1 MPAVANVSVNIVTG
15 PAAAK
20 LKALNG
26 NLKTTNT
33 ALKGTAASSAVASK
47 GLTGVGVAAAR
58 SLAPLVL
65 LTGTITTLGKG
76 LKVFSDRQRDV
87 SILTQGLSRLKGGTA
102 ALNDLNESAD
112 RLGKQTL
119 FNQEDF
125 TKGFNL
131 LTSFKAIGVDAY
143 TRVAESAADIAQVNQ
158 VDVKTSFMQLAKA
171 LQDPKRNLAAL
182 NRSGIAFTENERKK
196 INALMES
203 NKVTEAHA
211 MILGIVEGS
220 YKDLAKAGAK
230 GFAGDVDSLGESF
243 NDFAEALG
251 KGLIPVLQPI
261 VQGLTKFFDVM
272 SKIPTEVTT
281 IAIAVAGSGGLVF
294 AFTALKGVIVT
305 SLIPAIQAL
314 NTVLLTNPYYALAA
328 GVTVAT
334 VALYRAATANAR
346 FANDVANGTKP
357 VEDAITKINELN
369 VKLKE
374 RKALLEANPEADW
387 IKKEIEKLEK
397 ERQMYRDAINTFQKL
412 AKTGET
418 TEGLETATDRIAVK
432 WEQIRETIASG
443 LTSAIEGLISGTKS
457 LGESLAGI
465 AKQIASMYLKSA
477 ILSFLPGGNTVA
489 AAAGTVNK
497 AEGGYMANGI
507 KPFASGGMATR
518 PTLGL
523 VGEAGEDEYIIPASK
538 MAASMQRY
546 SAGARGEA
554 VIPGTGSSYAGG
566 GAGGSTTVNYSG
578 PILNFNSEE
587 FVPKSAIGEIIA
599 TATSQ
604 GAKAGENRTLTT
616 LRNSRST
623 RSRLGM

>member
-251 KGLIPVLQPI
+251 QALIPVVQPI
-261 VQGLTKFFDVM
+261 VRGLTSLFEIL
-272 SKIPTEVTT
+272 SKIPTSVTT
-281 IAIAVAGSGGLVF
+281 VTLAIAGSSGLVY
-294 AFTALKGVIVT
+294 
-305 SLIPAIQAL
+305 AIKILMGSIKAL
-314 NTVLLTNPYYALAA
+314 NLTLMLNPWYALAA

-334 VALYRAATANAR
+334 VAIFRAATANSR
-346 FANDVANGTKP
+346 FAQEIASGTRP
-357 VEDAITKINELN
+357 LEEAVERITALDEKIKGLEDSLDG
-369 VKLKE
+369 KRGTQKRATSKLIARLKE
-374 RKALLEANPEADW
+374 ERKLYEQAIKDFNKLSGSNINP
-387 IKKEIEKLEK
+387 L
-397 ERQMYRDAINTFQKL
+397 T
-412 AKTGET
+412 
-418 TEGLETATDRIAVK
+418 GLEDATDRVAVK
-432 WEQIRETIASG
+432 WETIKETIASG
-443 LTSAIEGLISGTKS
+443 LTSAVEGLIAGTKT

-465 AKQIASMYLKSA
+465 AKSIASMYLKA
-477 ILSFLPGGNTVA
+477 AFMNMLPGLPTG
-489 AAAGTVNK
+489 
-497 AEGGYMANGI
+497 AEGAFVSNGI
-507 KPFASGGMATR
+507 KPFAAGGMATK

-523 VGEAGEDEYIIPASK
+523 IGEAGEDEYVIPASK
-538 MAASMQRY
+538 MASSMQRY

-587 FVPKSAIGEIIA
+587 FVPKSAVGQIIA
-599 TATSQ
+599 TAAKK
-604 GAKAGENRTLTT
+604 GASMGETRTMRTFQT
-616 LRNSRST
+616 SRSA
-623 RSRLGM
+623 RSRVGI

>member
-33 ALKGTAASSAVASK
+33 ALKGTAASSAAAST
-47 GLTGVGVAAAR
+47 GLAGVGVAAAK

-65 LTGTITTLGKG
+65 LTGTVTTLGKG

-87 SILTQGLSRLKGGTA
+87 SILSQGLSRLKGGTA
-102 ALNDLNESAD
+102 SLNDLNEAAD

-125 TKGFNL
+125 TRGFNL

-272 SKIPTEVTT
+272 SKVPTEVTT
-281 IAIAVAGSGGLVF
+281 AVIAVAGTGGLIV

-305 SLIPAIQAL
+305 SVIPAIQAL

-328 GVTVAT
+328 GVTAAT

-357 VEDAITKINELN
+357 VEDAITKINEIN
-369 VKLKE
+369 VKLKDY
-374 RKALLEANPEADW
+374 KALIEANPNQADW

-412 AKTGET
+412 AKTGQT

-443 LTSAIEGLISGTKS
+443 LTSAIEGLISGTQT

-465 AKQIASMYLKSA
+465 AKSIASMYLKA
-477 ILSFLPGGNTVA
+477 AFMNMLPGLPTG
-489 AAAGTVNK
+489 
-497 AEGGYMANGI
+497 AEGAFVSNGI
-507 KPFASGGMATR
+507 KPFAAGGMATK

-523 VGEAGEDEYIIPASK
+523 IGEAGEDEYVIPASK

-554 VIPGTGSSYAGG
+554 VIPGTGSSYASG

-587 FVPKSAIGEIIA
+587 FVPKSAVGQIIA

-604 GAKAGENRTLTT
+604 GARAGENRTLST
-616 LRNSRST
+616 LRNSRSA

>member
-65 LTGTITTLGKG
+65 LTGTVTTLGKG

-251 KGLIPVLQPI
+251 KGLIPVVQPI
-261 VQGLTKFFDVM
+261 VRGLSSLFQIL
-272 SKIPTEVTT
+272 SKIPTSVTT
-281 IAIAVAGSGGLVF
+281 ITLAIAGSSGLVY
-294 AFTALKGVIVT
+294 
-305 SLIPAIQAL
+305 AIKILMGSIKAL
-314 NTVLLTNPYYALAA
+314 NLTLMLNPWYALAA

-334 VALYRAATANAR
+334 VAIFQAATANSR
-346 FANDVANGTKP
+346 FAQEIASGTRP
-357 VEDAITKINELN
+357 LEEAVEKITTLTKKI
-369 VKLKE
+369 
-374 RKALLEANPEADW
+374 
-387 IKKEIEKLEK
+387 
-397 ERQMYRDAINTFQKL
+397 
-412 AKTGET
+412 
-418 TEGLETATDRIAVK
+418 EGLEDSLDGRRGRDKSATNKLIARLKKERELYEQAIKDFNKLSGSNINPLTGLEDATDKVAVK
-432 WEQIRETIASG
+432 WETIKETIASG
-443 LTSAIEGLISGTKS
+443 LTSAVEGLIAGTKT

-465 AKQIASMYLKSA
+465 AKSIASMYLKA
-477 ILSFLPGGNTVA
+477 AFMNMLPGLPGA
-489 AAAGTVNK
+489 ADGAYVG
-497 AEGGYMANGI
+497 NGI

-538 MAASMQRY
+538 MASSMQRY
-546 SAGARGEA
+546 SAGARGDS
-554 VIPGTGSSYAGG
+554 VIAGSGSSYAGG

-587 FVPKSAIGEIIA
+587 FVPKSAVGQIIA
-599 TATSQ
+599 TATAR
-604 GAKAGENRTLTT
+604 GASVGESRTISS
-616 LRNSRST
+616 LRNSRSR
-623 RSRLGM
+623 RSSLGL

>member
-33 ALKGTAASSAVASK
+33 ALKGTAASSAAAST
-47 GLTGVGVAAAR
+47 GLAGVGVAAAK

-65 LTGTITTLGKG
+65 LTGTVTTLGKG

-87 SILTQGLSRLKGGTA
+87 SILSQGLSRLKGGTA
-102 ALNDLNESAD
+102 SLNDLNEAAD

-125 TKGFNL
+125 TRGFNL

-272 SKIPTEVTT
+272 SKVPTEVTT
-281 IAIAVAGSGGLVF
+281 AVIAVAGTGGLIV

-305 SLIPAIQAL
+305 SVIPAIQAL

-328 GVTVAT
+328 GVTAAT

-357 VEDAITKINELN
+357 VEDAITKINEIN
-369 VKLKE
+369 VKLKDY
-374 RKALLEANPEADW
+374 KALIEANPDQANW

-412 AKTGET
+412 AKTGQT
-418 TEGLETATDRIAVK
+418 TEGLETATERIAVK

-443 LTSAIEGLISGTKS
+443 LTSAIEGLISGTQT

-465 AKQIASMYLKSA
+465 AKSIASMYLKA
-477 ILSFLPGGNTVA
+477 AFMNMLPGLPTG
-489 AAAGTVNK
+489 
-497 AEGGYMANGI
+497 AEGAFVSNGI
-507 KPFASGGMATR
+507 KPFASGGMATK

-523 VGEAGEDEYIIPASK
+523 IGEAGEDEYVIPASK

-587 FVPKSAIGEIIA
+587 FVPKSAVGQIIA

-616 LRNSRST
+616 LRNSRSA

>member
-281 IAIAVAGSGGLVF
+281 AVIAVAGTGGLIF

-305 SLIPAIQAL
+305 SLIPSIQAL
-314 NTVLLTNPYYALAA
+314 NIVLLTNPYYALAA
-328 GVTVAT
+328 GVTAAT

-357 VEDAITKINELN
+357 VEDAITKINEIN

-374 RKALLEANPEADW
+374 YKALIEANPNEANW
-387 IKKEIEKLEK
+387 IKKEAEKLEK
-397 ERQMYRDAINTFQKL
+397 ERQMYRNAINTFQKL
-412 AKTGET
+412 AKTGQT

-432 WEQIRETIASG
+432 WEQIKETIASG
-443 LTSAIEGLISGTKS
+443 LTSAIEGLIAGTKT

-465 AKQIASMYLKSA
+465 AKSIASMYLKSA
-477 ILSFLPGGNTVA
+477 IMNFLPGLPAVT
-489 AAAGTVNK
+489 K

-507 KPFASGGMATR
+507 KPFAAGGMATS

-538 MAASMQRY
+538 MASSMQRY

-566 GAGGSTTVNYSG
+566 GGSSTTVNYSG

-587 FVPKSAIGEIIA
+587 FVPKSAVGQIIA
-599 TATSQ
+599 TATAR
-604 GAKAGENRTLTT
+604 GAAVGESRTISS
-616 LRNSRST
+616 LRNSRSR
-623 RSRLGM
+623 RSSLGL

>member
-251 KGLIPVLQPI
+251 QALIPVVQPI
-261 VQGLTKFFDVM
+261 VRGLTSLFEIL
-272 SKIPTEVTT
+272 SKIPTSVTT
-281 IAIAVAGSGGLVF
+281 VTLAIAGSSGLVY
-294 AFTALKGVIVT
+294 
-305 SLIPAIQAL
+305 AIKILMGSIKAL
-314 NTVLLTNPYYALAA
+314 NLTLMLNPWYALAA

-334 VALYRAATANAR
+334 VAIFQAATANSR
-346 FANDVANGTKP
+346 FAQEIASGTRP
-357 VEDAITKINELN
+357 LEEAVERITALDEKIKGL
-369 VKLKE
+369 VDSLDGKRGRDKAATGKLIARLKE
-374 RKALLEANPEADW
+374 ERKLYEQAIKDFNKLSGSNINP
-387 IKKEIEKLEK
+387 L
-397 ERQMYRDAINTFQKL
+397 T
-412 AKTGET
+412 
-418 TEGLETATDRIAVK
+418 GLEDATDRVAVK
-432 WEQIRETIASG
+432 WETIKETIASG
-443 LTSAIEGLISGTKS
+443 LTSAVEGLIAGTKT

-465 AKQIASMYLKSA
+465 AKSIASMYLKA
-477 ILSFLPGGNTVA
+477 AFMNMLPGLPTG
-489 AAAGTVNK
+489 
-497 AEGGYMANGI
+497 AEGAFVSNGI
-507 KPFASGGMATR
+507 KPFAAGGMATK
-518 PTLGL
+518 PTIGL
-523 VGEAGEDEYIIPASK
+523 IGEAGEDEYVIPASK

-587 FVPKSAIGEIIA
+587 FVPKSAVGQIIA
-599 TATSQ
+599 TATSR
-604 GAKAGENRTLTT
+604 GAKAGEARTLSS
-616 LRNSRST
+616 LQNSRSR
-623 RSRLGM
+623 RSNLGL

>member
-251 KGLIPVLQPI
+251 QALIPVVQPI
-261 VQGLTKFFDVM
+261 VKGLTSLFEIL
-272 SKIPTEVTT
+272 SKIPTSVTT
-281 IAIAVAGSGGLVF
+281 ITLAIAGSSGLVY
-294 AFTALKGVIVT
+294 
-305 SLIPAIQAL
+305 AIKILMGSIKAL
-314 NTVLLTNPYYALAA
+314 NLTLMLNPWYALAA

-334 VALYRAATANAR
+334 VAIFQAATANSR
-346 FANDVANGTKP
+346 FAQEIASGTRP
-357 VEDAITKINELN
+357 LEEAVEKITALDTKIKDLEDSLDGRRGRDKSATN
-369 VKLKE
+369 KLIARLKKE
-374 RKALLEANPEADW
+374 RELYEQAIKDFNKLSGSNINP
-387 IKKEIEKLEK
+387 L
-397 ERQMYRDAINTFQKL
+397 T
-412 AKTGET
+412 
-418 TEGLETATDRIAVK
+418 GLEDATDRVAVK
-432 WEQIRETIASG
+432 WETIKETIASG
-443 LTSAIEGLISGTKS
+443 LTSAVEGLIAGTKT

-465 AKQIASMYLKSA
+465 AKSIASMYLKA
-477 ILSFLPGGNTVA
+477 AFMNMLPGLPTG
-489 AAAGTVNK
+489 
-497 AEGGYMANGI
+497 AEGAFVSNGI
-507 KPFASGGMATR
+507 KPFASGGMATK

-523 VGEAGEDEYIIPASK
+523 IGEAGEDEYVIPASK
-538 MAASMQRY
+538 MASSMQRY

-566 GAGGSTTVNYSG
+566 GAGSSTTVNYSG

-587 FVPKSAIGEIIA
+587 FVPKSAIGQIINSA
-599 TATSQ
+599 ASK
-604 GAKAGENRTLTT
+604 GAAAGESRTMST
-616 LRNSRST
+616 LRNSRSA
-623 RSRLGM
+623 RSRIGM

>member
-33 ALKGTAASSAVASK
+33 ALKGTAASSAAASK

-131 LTSFKAIGVDAY
+131 LTSFKAIGVDSY

-251 KGLIPVLQPI
+251 QALIPVVQPI
-261 VQGLTKFFDVM
+261 VRGLTSLFEIL
-272 SKIPTEVTT
+272 SKIPTSVTT
-281 IAIAVAGSGGLVF
+281 VTLAIAGSSGLVY
-294 AFTALKGVIVT
+294 
-305 SLIPAIQAL
+305 AIKILMGSIKAL
-314 NTVLLTNPYYALAA
+314 NLTLMLNPWYALAA

-334 VALYRAATANAR
+334 VAIFQAATANSR
-346 FANDVANGTKP
+346 FAQEIASGTRP
-357 VEDAITKINELN
+357 LEEAVEKITALDKKIKDLEDSLDERRGRDKSATN
-369 VKLKE
+369 KLIARLKKE
-374 RKALLEANPEADW
+374 RELYEQAIKDFNKLSGSNINP
-387 IKKEIEKLEK
+387 L
-397 ERQMYRDAINTFQKL
+397 T
-412 AKTGET
+412 
-418 TEGLETATDRIAVK
+418 GLEDATDRVSVK
-432 WEQIRETIASG
+432 WETIKETIATG
-443 LTSAIEGLISGTKS
+443 LTSAVQGLIDGTKT

-465 AKQIASMYLKSA
+465 AKSIGSMYLKA
-477 ILSFLPGGNTVA
+477 AFMNMLPGLPTQ
-489 AAAGTVNK
+489 
-497 AEGGYMANGI
+497 AEGGYNGGSF
-507 KPFASGGMATR
+507 KAFAKG
-518 PTLGL
+518 GL
-523 VGEAGEDEYIIPASK
+523 VSSPTIGLIGEAGEDEYVIPASK
-538 MAASMQRY
+538 MSGAMDRY
-546 SAGARGEA
+546 SAGARGQA
-554 VIPGTGSSYAGG
+554 VIPGGGTVASGSGVS
-566 GAGGSTTVNYSG
+566 STPTVVNYTG
-578 PILNFNSEE
+578 PVLSFNSEAY
-587 FVPKSAIGEIIA
+587 VPKSAIPEIINSA
-599 TATSQ
+599 ARRGAQEGQSKVFSQ
-604 GAKAGENRTLTT
+604 LK
-616 LRNSRST
+616 NSRSQ
-623 RSRLGM
+623 RSRVGL

>member
-251 KGLIPVLQPI
+251 KGLIPVVQPI
-261 VQGLTKFFDVM
+261 VRGLSLLFQIL
-272 SKIPTEVTT
+272 SKIPTSVTT
-281 IAIAVAGSGGLVF
+281 ITLAIAGSSGLVY
-294 AFTALKGVIVT
+294 
-305 SLIPAIQAL
+305 AIKILMGSIKAL
-314 NTVLLTNPYYALAA
+314 NLTLMLNPWYALAA

-334 VALYRAATANAR
+334 VAIFQAATANSR
-346 FANDVANGTKP
+346 FAQEIASGTRP
-357 VEDAITKINELN
+357 LEEAVEKITTLTKKI
-369 VKLKE
+369 
-374 RKALLEANPEADW
+374 
-387 IKKEIEKLEK
+387 
-397 ERQMYRDAINTFQKL
+397 
-412 AKTGET
+412 
-418 TEGLETATDRIAVK
+418 EGLEDSLDGRRGRDKSATNKLIARLKKERELYEQAIKDFNKLSGSNINPLTGLEDATDRVAVK
-432 WEQIRETIASG
+432 WETIKETIASG
-443 LTSAIEGLISGTKS
+443 LTSAVEGLIAGTKT

-465 AKQIASMYLKSA
+465 AKSIASMYLKA
-477 ILSFLPGGNTVA
+477 AFMNMLPGLPGA
-489 AAAGTVNK
+489 ADGAYVG
-497 AEGGYMANGI
+497 NGI
-507 KPFASGGMATR
+507 KPFAYGGVATK
-518 PTLGL
+518 PTVGL

-566 GAGGSTTVNYSG
+566 GGSSTTVNYSG

-587 FVPKSAIGEIIA
+587 FVPKSAVGQIIA

-604 GAKAGENRTLTT
+604 GARAGENRTLTT

>member
-33 ALKGTAASSAVASK
+33 ALKGTAASSAAAST
-47 GLTGVGVAAAR
+47 GLAGVGVAAAK

-65 LTGTITTLGKG
+65 LTGTVTTLGKG

-87 SILTQGLSRLKGGTA
+87 SILSQGLSRLKGGTA
-102 ALNDLNESAD
+102 SLNELNEAAD

-125 TKGFNL
+125 TRGFNL

-203 NKVTEAHA
+203 NRVTEAHA

-251 KGLIPVLQPI
+251 QALIPVVQPI
-261 VQGLTKFFDVM
+261 VKGLTSLFEIL
-272 SKIPTEVTT
+272 SKIPTSVTT
-281 IAIAVAGSGGLVF
+281 ITLAIAGSSGLVY
-294 AFTALKGVIVT
+294 
-305 SLIPAIQAL
+305 AIKILMGSIKAL
-314 NTVLLTNPYYALAA
+314 NLALMLNPWYALAA

-334 VALYRAATANAR
+334 VTIFQAATANSR
-346 FANDVANGTKP
+346 FAQEIASGMRP
-357 VEDAITKINELN
+357 LEEAVEKITALDEKIKGLEDSLDGRRGRDKAAIN
-369 VKLKE
+369 KLIARLKKE
-374 RKALLEANPEADW
+374 RELYEQAIKDFNKLSGSNINP
-387 IKKEIEKLEK
+387 L
-397 ERQMYRDAINTFQKL
+397 T
-412 AKTGET
+412 
-418 TEGLETATDRIAVK
+418 GLEDATDRVAVK
-432 WEQIRETIASG
+432 WETIKETIASG
-443 LTSAIEGLISGTKS
+443 LTSAIQGLIDGTKT

-465 AKQIASMYLKSA
+465 AKSIASMYLKA
-477 ILSFLPGGNTVA
+477 AFMNMLPGLPG
-489 AAAGTVNK
+489 K

-554 VIPGTGSSYAGG
+554 VIPGTGSSHAGG

-587 FVPKSAIGEIIA
+587 FVPKSAVGQIIA

-604 GAKAGENRTLTT
+604 GAKAGENRTLST
-616 LRNSRST
+616 LRNSRSA

>member
-33 ALKGTAASSAVASK
+33 ALKGTAASSAAAST
-47 GLTGVGVAAAR
+47 GLAGVGVAAAK

-65 LTGTITTLGKG
+65 LTGTVTTLGKG

-87 SILTQGLSRLKGGTA
+87 SILSQGLSRLKGGTA
-102 ALNDLNESAD
+102 SLNDLNEAAD

-125 TKGFNL
+125 TRGFNL

-251 KGLIPVLQPI
+251 QALIPVVQPI
-261 VQGLTKFFDVM
+261 VRGLTSLFEIL
-272 SKIPTEVTT
+272 SKIPTSVTT
-281 IAIAVAGSGGLVF
+281 ITLAIAGSSGLVY
-294 AFTALKGVIVT
+294 
-305 SLIPAIQAL
+305 AIKILMGSIKAL
-314 NTVLLTNPYYALAA
+314 NLTLMLNPWYALAA

-334 VALYRAATANAR
+334 VAIFQAATANSR
-346 FANDVANGTKP
+346 FAQEIASGTRP
-357 VEDAITKINELN
+357 LEEAVEKITALDKKIKDLEDSLDERRGRDKSATN
-369 VKLKE
+369 KLIARLKKE
-374 RKALLEANPEADW
+374 RELYEQAIKDFNKLSGSNINP
-387 IKKEIEKLEK
+387 L
-397 ERQMYRDAINTFQKL
+397 T
-412 AKTGET
+412 
-418 TEGLETATDRIAVK
+418 GLEDATDRVAVK
-432 WEQIRETIASG
+432 WETIKETIASG
-443 LTSAIEGLISGTKS
+443 LTSAIEGLIAGTKT

-465 AKQIASMYLKSA
+465 AKSIASMYLKA
-477 ILSFLPGGNTVA
+477 AFMNMLPGLPTG
-489 AAAGTVNK
+489 
-497 AEGGYMANGI
+497 AEGAFVSNGI

-587 FVPKSAIGEIIA
+587 FVPKSAVGQIIA
-599 TATSQ
+599 SAAKQ
-604 GAKAGENRTLTT
+604 GASMGETRTMKSMQNNRSA
-616 LRNSRST
+616 RARI
-623 RSRLGM
+623 GM

>member
-251 KGLIPVLQPI
+251 KGLIPVVQPI
-261 VQGLTKFFDVM
+261 VRGLSSLFQIL
-272 SKIPTEVTT
+272 SKIPTSVTT
-281 IAIAVAGSGGLVF
+281 ITLAIAGSSGLVY
-294 AFTALKGVIVT
+294 
-305 SLIPAIQAL
+305 AIKILMGSIKAL
-314 NTVLLTNPYYALAA
+314 NLTLMLNPWYALAA

-334 VALYRAATANAR
+334 VAIFQAATANSR
-346 FANDVANGTKP
+346 FAQEIASGTRP
-357 VEDAITKINELN
+357 LEEAVEKITALDKKIKDLEDSLDGRRGRDKSATN
-369 VKLKE
+369 KLIARLKKE
-374 RKALLEANPEADW
+374 RELYEQAIKDFNKLSGSNINP
-387 IKKEIEKLEK
+387 L
-397 ERQMYRDAINTFQKL
+397 T
-412 AKTGET
+412 
-418 TEGLETATDRIAVK
+418 GLEDATDRVAVK
-432 WEQIRETIASG
+432 WETIKETIASG
-443 LTSAIEGLISGTKS
+443 LTSAIEGLIAGTKT

-465 AKQIASMYLKSA
+465 AKSIASMYLKSA
-477 ILSFLPGGNTVA
+477 IMNFLPGLPAVT
-489 AAAGTVNK
+489 K

-507 KPFASGGMATR
+507 KPFAAGGMATS

-523 VGEAGEDEYIIPASK
+523 VGEAGEDEYVIPASK
-538 MAASMQRY
+538 MASSMQRY

-587 FVPKSAIGEIIA
+587 FVPKSAVGQIIA

-604 GAKAGENRTLTT
+604 GARAGENKTLST
-616 LRNSRST
+616 LRNSRSA

>member
-251 KGLIPVLQPI
+251 QALIPVVQPI
-261 VQGLTKFFDVM
+261 VRGLTSLFEIL
-272 SKIPTEVTT
+272 SKIPTSVTT
-281 IAIAVAGSGGLVF
+281 VTLAIAGSSGLVY
-294 AFTALKGVIVT
+294 
-305 SLIPAIQAL
+305 AIKILMGSIKAL
-314 NTVLLTNPYYALAA
+314 NLTLMLNPWYALAA

-334 VALYRAATANAR
+334 VAIFRAATANSR
-346 FANDVANGTKP
+346 FAQEIASGTRP
-357 VEDAITKINELN
+357 LEEAVERITALDEKIKGLEDSLDG
-369 VKLKE
+369 KRGTQKRATSKLIARLKE
-374 RKALLEANPEADW
+374 ERKLYEQAIKDFNKLSGSNINP
-387 IKKEIEKLEK
+387 L
-397 ERQMYRDAINTFQKL
+397 T
-412 AKTGET
+412 
-418 TEGLETATDRIAVK
+418 GLEDATDRVAVK
-432 WEQIRETIASG
+432 WETIKETIASG
-443 LTSAIEGLISGTKS
+443 LTSAVEGLIAGTKT

-465 AKQIASMYLKSA
+465 AKSIASMYLKA
-477 ILSFLPGGNTVA
+477 AFMNMLPGLPTG
-489 AAAGTVNK
+489 
-497 AEGGYMANGI
+497 AEGAFVSNGI
-507 KPFASGGMATR
+507 KPFAAGGMATK

-523 VGEAGEDEYIIPASK
+523 IGEAGEDEYVIPASK

-566 GAGGSTTVNYSG
+566 GGGGSTTVSYSG

-587 FVPKSAIGEIIA
+587 FVPKSAVGQIIA

-604 GAKAGENRTLTT
+604 GARAGENRTLST
-616 LRNSRST
+616 LRNSRSA

>member
-33 ALKGTAASSAVASK
+33 ALKGTVASSAAAST
-47 GLTGVGVAAAR
+47 GLAGVGVAAAK

-65 LTGTITTLGKG
+65 LTGTVTTLGKG

-87 SILTQGLSRLKGGTA
+87 SILSQGLSRLKGGTA
-102 ALNDLNESAD
+102 SLNDLNEAAD

-125 TKGFNL
+125 TRGFNL

-272 SKIPTEVTT
+272 SKVPTEVTT
-281 IAIAVAGSGGLVF
+281 AVIAVAGTGGLIV

-305 SLIPAIQAL
+305 SVIPAIQAL

-328 GVTVAT
+328 GVTAAT

-357 VEDAITKINELN
+357 VEDAITKINEIN
-369 VKLKE
+369 VKLKDY
-374 RKALLEANPEADW
+374 KALIEANPDQANW

-412 AKTGET
+412 AKTGQT

-465 AKQIASMYLKSA
+465 AKSIASMYLKA
-477 ILSFLPGGNTVA
+477 AFMNMLPGLPG
-489 AAAGTVNK
+489 K

-538 MAASMQRY
+538 MASSMQRY

-587 FVPKSAIGEIIA
+587 FVPKSAVGQIIA
-599 TATSQ
+599 SASAR
-604 GAKAGENRTLTT
+604 GASIGENRTLST
-616 LRNSRST
+616 LKNSRSR
-623 RSRLGM
+623 RSALGL

>member
-33 ALKGTAASSAVASK
+33 ALKGTAASSAAAST
-47 GLTGVGVAAAR
+47 GLAGVGVAAAK

-65 LTGTITTLGKG
+65 LTGTVTTLGKG

-87 SILTQGLSRLKGGTA
+87 SILSQGLSRLKGGTA
-102 ALNDLNESAD
+102 SLNDLNEAAD

-125 TKGFNL
+125 TRGFNL

-272 SKIPTEVTT
+272 SKVPTEVTT
-281 IAIAVAGSGGLVF
+281 AVIAVAGTGGLIV

-305 SLIPAIQAL
+305 SVIPAIQAL

-328 GVTVAT
+328 GVTAAT

-357 VEDAITKINELN
+357 VEDAITKINEIN
-369 VKLKE
+369 VKLKDY
-374 RKALLEANPEADW
+374 KALIEANPDQANW

-412 AKTGET
+412 AKTGQT
-418 TEGLETATDRIAVK
+418 TEGLETATERIAVK

-443 LTSAIEGLISGTKS
+443 LTSAIEGLISGTQT

-465 AKQIASMYLKSA
+465 AKSIASMYLKA
-477 ILSFLPGGNTVA
+477 AFMNMLPGLPV
-489 AAAGTVNK
+489 K
-497 AEGGYMANGI
+497 SAEGGYMANGI
-507 KPFASGGMATR
+507 KPFAYGGIATR

-587 FVPKSAIGEIIA
+587 FVPKSAVGQIIA

-604 GAKAGENRTLTT
+604 GAKAGENRTLST
-616 LRNSRST
+616 LRNSRSA

>member
-33 ALKGTAASSAVASK
+33 ALKGTAASSAAAST
-47 GLTGVGVAAAR
+47 GLAGVGVAAAK

-65 LTGTITTLGKG
+65 LTGTVTTLGKG

-87 SILTQGLSRLKGGTA
+87 SILSQGLSRLKGGTA
-102 ALNDLNESAD
+102 SLNDLNEAAD

-125 TKGFNL
+125 TRGFNL

-251 KGLIPVLQPI
+251 QALIPVVQPI
-261 VQGLTKFFDVM
+261 VRGLTSLFEIL
-272 SKIPTEVTT
+272 SKIPTSVTT
-281 IAIAVAGSGGLVF
+281 VTLAIAGSSGLVY
-294 AFTALKGVIVT
+294 
-305 SLIPAIQAL
+305 AIKILMGSIKAL
-314 NTVLLTNPYYALAA
+314 NLTLMLNPWYALAA

-334 VALYRAATANAR
+334 VAIFRAATANSR
-346 FANDVANGTKP
+346 FAQEIASGTRP
-357 VEDAITKINELN
+357 LEEAVEKIKALDEKIKGLEDSLDGKRGTQKRATS
-369 VKLKE
+369 KLIARLKKE
-374 RKALLEANPEADW
+374 RELYEQAIKDFNKLSGSNINP
-387 IKKEIEKLEK
+387 L
-397 ERQMYRDAINTFQKL
+397 T
-412 AKTGET
+412 
-418 TEGLETATDRIAVK
+418 GLEDATDRVAVK
-432 WEQIRETIASG
+432 WETIKETIASG
-443 LTSAIEGLISGTKS
+443 LTSAVEGLIAGTKT

-465 AKQIASMYLKSA
+465 AKSIASMYLKA
-477 ILSFLPGGNTVA
+477 AFMNMLPGLPTG
-489 AAAGTVNK
+489 
-497 AEGGYMANGI
+497 AEGAFVSNGI
-507 KPFASGGMATR
+507 KPFASGGMATK

-523 VGEAGEDEYIIPASK
+523 IGEAGEDEYIIPASK

-554 VIPGTGSSYAGG
+554 VIPGTGSSHVGGGG
-566 GAGGSTTVNYSG
+566 GASTTVNYSG

-587 FVPKSAIGEIIA
+587 FVPKSAVGQIIA

-604 GAKAGENRTLTT
+604 GAKAGENRTLST

>member
-33 ALKGTAASSAVASK
+33 ALKGTAASSAAAST
-47 GLTGVGVAAAR
+47 GLTGVGVAAAK

-65 LTGTITTLGKG
+65 LTGTVTTLGKG

-87 SILTQGLSRLKGGTA
+87 SILSQGLSRLKGGTA
-102 ALNDLNESAD
+102 SLNDLNEAAD

-125 TKGFNL
+125 TRGFNL
-131 LTSFKAIGVDAY
+131 LTSFKAIGVDTY

-261 VQGLTKFFDVM
+261 VRGLTSLFEIL
-272 SKIPTEVTT
+272 SKIPTSVTT
-281 IAIAVAGSGGLVF
+281 ITLAIAGSSGLVY
-294 AFTALKGVIVT
+294 
-305 SLIPAIQAL
+305 AIKILMGSIKAL
-314 NTVLLTNPYYALAA
+314 NLTLMLNPWYALAA
-328 GVTVAT
+328 GVTAAT
-334 VALYRAATANAR
+334 VAIFQAATANSR
-346 FANDVANGTKP
+346 FAQEIASGTRP
-357 VEDAITKINELN
+357 LEEAVEKITALDKKIKDLEDSLDGRRGRDKAATS
-369 VKLKE
+369 KLIARLKKE
-374 RKALLEANPEADW
+374 RELYEQAIKDFNKLSGSNINP
-387 IKKEIEKLEK
+387 L
-397 ERQMYRDAINTFQKL
+397 T
-412 AKTGET
+412 
-418 TEGLETATDRIAVK
+418 GLEEATDRVAVK
-432 WEQIRETIASG
+432 WETIKETIASG
-443 LTSAIEGLISGTKS
+443 LTSAIEGLIAGTKT

-465 AKQIASMYLKSA
+465 AKSIGRMLLQAGISNWIGGM
-477 ILSFLPGGNTVA
+477 SFGGGKTFSGPPAPVIPRA
-489 AAAGTVNK
+489 T
-497 AEGGYMANGI
+497 GGYV
-507 KPFASGGMATR
+507 TR
-518 PTLGL
+518 PEVSLI
-523 VGEAGEDEYIIPASK
+523 GEAGENEYVIPASK
-538 MAASMQRY
+538 MASSMQRY
-546 SAGARGEA
+546 SAGARGDA
-554 VIPGTGSSYAGG
+554 VIAGGGSSHAGG

-578 PILNFNSEE
+578 PILNFNSED
-587 FVPKSAIGEIIA
+587 FVPKSAIGQIIA

-604 GAKAGENRTLTT
+604 GAKAGENRTLST
-616 LRNSRST
+616 LRNSRSA

>member
-251 KGLIPVLQPI
+251 KGLIPVVQPI
-261 VQGLTKFFDVM
+261 VRGLSSLFQIL
-272 SKIPTEVTT
+272 SKIPTSVTT
-281 IAIAVAGSGGLVF
+281 ITLAIAGSSGLVY
-294 AFTALKGVIVT
+294 
-305 SLIPAIQAL
+305 AIKILMGSIKAL
-314 NTVLLTNPYYALAA
+314 NLTLMLNPWYALAA

-334 VALYRAATANAR
+334 VAIFQAATANSR
-346 FANDVANGTKP
+346 FAQEIASGTRP
-357 VEDAITKINELN
+357 LEEAVEKITALDKKIKDLEDSLDGRRGRDKSATN
-369 VKLKE
+369 KLIARLKKE
-374 RKALLEANPEADW
+374 RELYEQAIKDFNKLSGSNINP
-387 IKKEIEKLEK
+387 L
-397 ERQMYRDAINTFQKL
+397 T
-412 AKTGET
+412 
-418 TEGLETATDRIAVK
+418 GLEDATDRVAVK
-432 WEQIRETIASG
+432 WETIKETIASG
-443 LTSAIEGLISGTKS
+443 LTSAIEGLIAGTKT

-465 AKQIASMYLKSA
+465 AKSIASMYLKSA
-477 ILSFLPGGNTVA
+477 IMNFFPGLPAVT
-489 AAAGTVNK
+489 K

-507 KPFASGGMATR
+507 KPFAAGGMATS

-523 VGEAGEDEYIIPASK
+523 VGEAGEDEYVIPASK
-538 MAASMQRY
+538 MASSMQRY

-587 FVPKSAIGEIIA
+587 FVPKSAVGQIIA

-604 GAKAGENRTLTT
+604 GARAGENKTLST
-616 LRNSRST
+616 LRNSRSA

>member
-33 ALKGTAASSAVASK
+33 ALKGTAASSAAAST
-47 GLTGVGVAAAR
+47 GLAGVGVAAAK

-65 LTGTITTLGKG
+65 LTGTVTTLGKG

-87 SILTQGLSRLKGGTA
+87 SILSQGLSRLKGGTA
-102 ALNDLNESAD
+102 SLNDLNEAAD

-243 NDFAEALG
+243 NDFAD
-251 KGLIPVLQPI
+251 VLTEPYCNHI
-261 VQGLTKFFDVM
+261 SAGFHLSV
-272 SKIPTEVTT
+272 SK
-281 IAIAVAGSGGLVF
+281 
-294 AFTALKGVIVT
+294 
-305 SLIPAIQAL
+305 
-314 NTVLLTNPYYALAA
+314 LLPKSC
-328 GVTVAT
+328 
-334 VALYRAATANAR
+334 LYS
-346 FANDVANGTKP
+346 F
-357 VEDAITKINELN
+357 
-369 VKLKE
+369 
-374 RKALLEANPEADW
+374 
-387 IKKEIEKLEK
+387 
-397 ERQMYRDAINTFQKL
+397 
-412 AKTGET
+412 
-418 TEGLETATDRIAVK
+418 
-432 WEQIRETIASG
+432 
-443 LTSAIEGLISGTKS
+443 
-457 LGESLAGI
+457 
-465 AKQIASMYLKSA
+465 SA
-477 ILSFLPGGNTVA
+477 ILLICNELESFT
-489 AAAGTVNK
+489 
-497 AEGGYMANGI
+497 Y
-507 KPFASGGMATR
+507 F
-518 PTLGL
+518 
-523 VGEAGEDEYIIPASK
+523 
-538 MAASMQRY
+538 
-546 SAGARGEA
+546 
-554 VIPGTGSSYAGG
+554 
-566 GAGGSTTVNYSG
+566 
-578 PILNFNSEE
+578 
-587 FVPKSAIGEIIA
+587 IG
-599 TATSQ
+599 
-604 GAKAGENRTLTT
+604 
-616 LRNSRST
+616 
-623 RSRLGM
+623 

>member
-33 ALKGTAASSAVASK
+33 ALKGTAASSAAAST
-47 GLTGVGVAAAR
+47 GLAGVGVAAAR

-251 KGLIPVLQPI
+251 QALIPVVQPI
-261 VQGLTKFFDVM
+261 VRGLTSLFEIL
-272 SKIPTEVTT
+272 SKIPTSVTT
-281 IAIAVAGSGGLVF
+281 VTLAIAGSSGLVY
-294 AFTALKGVIVT
+294 
-305 SLIPAIQAL
+305 AIKILMGSIKAL
-314 NTVLLTNPYYALAA
+314 NLTLMLNPWYALAA

-334 VALYRAATANAR
+334 VAIFRAATANSR
-346 FANDVANGTKP
+346 FAQEIASGTRP
-357 VEDAITKINELN
+357 LEEAVERITALDEKIKGLEDSLDG
-369 VKLKE
+369 KRGTQKRATSKLIARLKE
-374 RKALLEANPEADW
+374 ERKLYEQAIKDFNKLSGSNINP
-387 IKKEIEKLEK
+387 L
-397 ERQMYRDAINTFQKL
+397 T
-412 AKTGET
+412 
-418 TEGLETATDRIAVK
+418 GLEDATDRVAVK
-432 WEQIRETIASG
+432 WETIKETIASG
-443 LTSAIEGLISGTKS
+443 LTSAVEGLIAGTKT

-465 AKQIASMYLKSA
+465 AKSIASMYLKA
-477 ILSFLPGGNTVA
+477 AFMNMLPGLPTG
-489 AAAGTVNK
+489 
-497 AEGGYMANGI
+497 AEGAFVSNGI
-507 KPFASGGMATR
+507 KPFAAGGMATK

-523 VGEAGEDEYIIPASK
+523 IGEAGEDEYVIPASK

-587 FVPKSAIGEIIA
+587 FVPKSAVGQIIA

-604 GAKAGENRTLTT
+604 GARAGENRTLST
-616 LRNSRST
+616 LRNSRSA